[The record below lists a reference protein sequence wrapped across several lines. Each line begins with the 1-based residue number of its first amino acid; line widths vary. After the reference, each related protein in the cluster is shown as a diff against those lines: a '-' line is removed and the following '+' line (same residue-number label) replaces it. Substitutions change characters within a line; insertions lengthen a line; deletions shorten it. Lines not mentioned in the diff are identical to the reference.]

1 MPSFGPLA
9 FSAPWV
15 LAGLLALPLIWW
27 LLRITPPA
35 PKSVRF
41 PAIRLLFGL
50 KSERQTPR
58 SSPPWLILLRFLA
71 VTALILGF
79 SGPLIGSGGSLG
91 GSGPVLLIVDNGWAS
106 AVDWTRRVSAA
117 EVIIDRAERENRA
130 VALLTTARNEEVQ
143 PPRVDGPFNAAT
155 ARARLSATRPLPWPV
170 DRGGA
175 LAAVEAF
182 RSSGTVPVYWL
193 SDGLGDS
200 DVAEFSARLQRL
212 GSLDVLANP
221 APSLPMLLYPPE
233 SELTR
238 LVAKVRRLSADDPTT
253 VKIQTRAA
261 DGRLILEREAMFAEG
276 ETETSTTFELPLEL
290 QNEVARIE
298 LADVRTAAAVA
309 LLDDRWQ
316 RKQVGIVSTQ
326 SADKGPAL
334 LAETFYIERAL
345 QPFSQIHK
353 AAVSQ
358 LLKSDVSVMVIPD
371 SEPVSADEQADLDRW
386 IRRGGI
392 ALRFAGPV
400 LAASERD
407 SFTPVPLRRGG
418 RTLGGALDWSVPA
431 RLAAFPEAS
440 PFHGLPV
447 PKDVRIKRQVLAQ
460 PSLDLSTSTWASL
473 TDGTPLMTAEAREVG
488 WLILMHTT
496 ASADWSDLA
505 LSGLFVEM
513 MRRVVW
519 LGKRVDSGE
528 EEARS
533 VPAFRTLDAF
543 GDLQSPAAGTFPS
556 VETRYLDQV
565 VIGPNSPPGYYG
577 SEDVRRAVNLAPRL
591 GKLEP
596 LSSLPAGTARRSY
609 NLISDVSFGPWLVF
623 AALLLLL
630 IDTVV
635 SAVLRGLVRLP
646 RLPFARKVTGGATG
660 LFLLALTVSP
670 HAGDAQEAMSPEEAF
685 ALTATERTRLA
696 YVLTGVD
703 EIDAV
708 SRMGLTGLSDAVRR
722 RTAAELGPPMP
733 VDPARDELAFFPLLY
748 WMVDDRQA
756 LLAPD
761 TVRRLNRYLRNGG
774 TIVFDSR
781 DQQSANS
788 PVRVNALRRLAN
800 GLNIPSLVPVP
811 PNHVLTKAF
820 YLMQDFPGRWSS
832 GRVWVEASE
841 NRSNDGVSRVIVG
854 GHDWA
859 GAWSVDDHG
868 QNVFPAVPG
877 GEKQRE
883 MAYRFG
889 VNLVMYALTG
899 NYKED
904 QVHVP
909 SILERL
915 GH

>member
-1 MPSFGPLA
+1 MLSLGPLA

-50 KSERQTPR
+50 TSERQTPR
-58 SSPPWLILLRFLA
+58 SSPLWLILLRLLA
-71 VTALILGF
+71 VTALILGL
-79 SGPLIGSGGSLG
+79 SGPLIGSGGSVG

-130 VALLTTARNEEVQ
+130 VAFLATARNEEGQ
-143 PPRVDGPFNAAT
+143 PPQVVGPFNAAT

-182 RSSGTVPVYWL
+182 SSSGTVPVYWL
-193 SDGLGDS
+193 SDGLGDG
-200 DVAEFSARLQRL
+200 DIAEFSARLQRL

-221 APSLPMLLYPPE
+221 AVSLPKLLYPPG

-238 LVAKVRRLSADDPTT
+238 LVATVRRLSADDAET
-253 VKIQTRAA
+253 VKIQSRAA
-261 DGRLILEREAMFAEG
+261 DGRLLLEREATFAEG
-276 ETETSTTFELPLEL
+276 ETEASATFELPLEL
-290 QNEVARIE
+290 RNEVARIE
-298 LADVRTAAAVA
+298 LSDGRTAASVS

-326 SADKGPAL
+326 PADKGPAL

-371 SEPVSADEQADLDRW
+371 SEPVGADEQADLDRW

-392 ALRFAGPV
+392 ALRFAGPT

-418 RTLGGALDWSVPA
+418 RTLGGTLDWSVPA

-440 PFHGLPV
+440 PFHGLAV
-447 PKDVRIKRQVLAQ
+447 PEDVRITRQVLAQ
-460 PSLDLSTSTWASL
+460 PSLDLTTSTWASL

-496 ASADWSDLA
+496 ASADWSNLA

-528 EEARS
+528 KEFRS
-533 VPAFRTLDAF
+533 LPAFRTLDAF
-543 GDLQSPAAGTFPS
+543 GDLQAPAAGTSPS
-556 VETRYLDQV
+556 VETRSLDQV

-591 GKLEP
+591 GELEP

-609 NLISDVSFGPWLVF
+609 DLISDVSFGPWLVF

-630 IDTVV
+630 VDTIA
-635 SAVLRGLVRLP
+635 SAVLRGLVRSP
-646 RLPFARKVTGGATG
+646 RLPFARKATVGAAG
-660 LFLLALTVSP
+660 MLLLALAVSP
-670 HAGDAQEAMSPEEAF
+670 HAGDAEEAMSPEAF
-685 ALTATERTRLA
+685 ALAATERTRLA
-696 YVLTGVD
+696 YFLTGID
-703 EIDAV
+703 EIDVV

-722 RTAAELGPPMP
+722 RTAAELGPPIP
-733 VDPARDELAFFPLLY
+733 VNPARDELAFFPLLY
-748 WMVDDRQA
+748 WPVDDRQA
-756 LLAPD
+756 ILAPD

-781 DQQSANS
+781 DQQSTNS
-788 PVRVNALRRLAN
+788 PVRLNALRRLAN
-800 GLNIPSLVPVP
+800 GLNIPPLVPVP

-832 GRVWVEASE
+832 GPVWVEASE
-841 NRSNDGVSRVIVG
+841 NRANDGVSRVIVG

-868 QNVFPAVPG
+868 RNVLPVVPG

-899 NYKED
+899 NYKAD

-915 GH
+915 GQ

>member
-1 MPSFGPLA
+1 MLSLGPLA

-15 LAGLLALPLIWW
+15 LAGLLSLPLIWW

-35 PKSVRF
+35 PRSVRF

-50 KSERQTPR
+50 TSERQTPR
-58 SSPPWLILLRFLA
+58 SSPLWLVLLRLLA
-71 VTALILGF
+71 ITALILGLA
-79 SGPLIGSGGSLG
+79 GPLIGSGGSLG

-106 AVDWTRRVSAA
+106 ASNWTRRVSAA

-130 VALLTTARNEEVQ
+130 IAFLATARTEEGQ
-143 PPRVDGPFNAAT
+143 RPKIDGPFNAAA

-182 RSSGTVPVYWL
+182 SSTGTIPVYWM
-193 SDGLGDS
+193 SDGLADS
-200 DVAEFSARLQRL
+200 DVGEFSARLQRL
-212 GSLDVLANP
+212 GSLDVFADP
-221 APSLPMLLYPPE
+221 EASLPKLVYPPK

-238 LVAKVRRLSADDPTT
+238 LVANIRRLSADETET
-253 VKIQTRAA
+253 VKVQSRAA
-261 DGRLILEREAMFAEG
+261 DGRLLLEREAVFQAG
-276 ETETSTTFELPLEL
+276 ETETSAAFDLPLEL
-290 QNEVARIE
+290 RNEVARIE
-298 LADVRTAAAVA
+298 LGEGKTAAAVA

-316 RKQVGIVSTQ
+316 RKQVGIVFTQ
-326 SADKGPAL
+326 PADKGPAL
-334 LAETFYIERAL
+334 LAETYYIERAL
-345 QPFSQIHK
+345 LPFSQIK
-353 AAVSQ
+353 KGSVSQ
-358 LLKSDVSVMVIPD
+358 LLKSDVSVLVIPD
-371 SEPVSADEQADLDRW
+371 SEPVSEAEQADLDRW

-392 ALRFAGPV
+392 ALRFAGPT
-400 LAASERD
+400 LAASESD

-418 RTLGGALDWSVPA
+418 RTLGGTLDWSVPA
-431 RLAAFPEAS
+431 RLAAFPDTS
-440 PFHGLPV
+440 PFHGLSAPE
-447 PKDVRIKRQVLAQ
+447 DVRITRQVLAQ
-460 PSLDLSTSTWASL
+460 PSLDLSASTWASL

-496 ASADWSDLA
+496 ASADWSNLS

-528 EEARS
+528 EEARPL
-533 VPAFRTLDAF
+533 PAFRTLNAF
-543 GDLQSPAAGTFPS
+543 GELTAPAAGTSPS
-556 VETRYLDQV
+556 IDSASLDQIT
-565 VIGPNSPPGYYG
+565 IGPNSPPGYYG

-591 GKLEP
+591 GDLAP
-596 LSSLPAGTARRSY
+596 LSSLPAGTSRRNYDLS
-609 NLISDVSFGPWLVF
+609 SDVSFGPWLVL
-623 AALLLLL
+623 AALLLLF
-630 IDTVV
+630 IDTIA
-635 SAVLRGLVRLP
+635 SAILRGLIRLP
-646 RLPFARKVTGGATG
+646 HLPTLGKATVRAVG
-660 LFLLALTVSP
+660 LFLVATALAP
-670 HAGDAQEAMSPEEAF
+670 HAADSQNAMSPEEF
-685 ALTATERTRLA
+685 ALAATERTRLA
-696 YVLTGVD
+696 YVLTGID

-708 SRMGLTGLSDAVRR
+708 SRSGLAGLSDAVRR
-722 RTAAELGPPMP
+722 RTAAELGPPMS

-748 WMVDDRQA
+748 WPVDDRQA
-756 LLAPD
+756 ILTPD

-781 DQQSANS
+781 DQQSTNS
-788 PVRVNALRRLAN
+788 PVRINALRRLAN
-800 GLNIPSLVPVP
+800 GLNIPPLVPVP

-832 GRVWVEASE
+832 GRVWVEGTE

-859 GAWSVDDHG
+859 AAWSVDEHG
-868 QNVFPAVPG
+868 RNVFPVVPG

-899 NYKED
+899 NYKAD

-909 SILERL
+909 AILERL
-915 GH
+915 GQ